1 MVFTIITY
9 YKPVIRHLYGVYH
22 HNLLQSCWKA
32 PQWCLPSQP
41 ITILFRRHLYGV
53 YYHHTYY
60 KPVRRH
66 LYGVYHHNLL
76 EGTSMVFTIITYCKP
91 VRRHLYG
98 VYHHNLLQSC

>member
-1 MVFTIITY
+1 MVFTII
-9 YKPVIRHLYGVYH
+9 I
-22 HNLLQSCWKA
+22 
-32 PQWCLPSQP
+32 
-41 ITILFRRHLYGV
+41 
-53 YYHHTYY
+53 YY

-76 EGTSMVFTIITYCKP
+76 EGTSMVFTIITYYNP

>member
-9 YKPVIRHLYGVYH
+9 Y
-22 HNLLQSCWKA
+22 N
-32 PQWCLPSQP
+32 
-41 ITILFRRHLYGV
+41 
-53 YYHHTYY
+53 
-60 KPVRRH
+60 PVRRH

-76 EGTSMVFTIITYCKP
+76 EGTSMVFTIITYYNP